1 MEITTNILV
10 VNDVILEEVDN
21 LQLTV
26 DPDNKDEM
34 EYGVFRYIATI
45 IYLMNLGLGSV
56 KTTKKVVELIKNAV
70 AVSESECLQKMIKC
84 DSDEYD
90 VTEFYKVDI
99 DENKYIMFDRMMNT
113 ILQKNR
119 LRNAFIRLVLEE
131 RNRYAQQ

>member
-10 VNDVILEEVDN
+10 VNNEIMEEVDK
-21 LQLTV
+21 LQLT

-34 EYGVFRYIATI
+34 EYDVFRYIATI
-45 IYLMNLGLGSV
+45 IYLMNLGLGSI
-56 KTTKKVVELIKNAV
+56 KTTRKVVELIKNVA
-70 AVSESECLQKMIKC
+70 AVSESEYLQRMIKC

-90 VTEFYKVDI
+90 VAEFYKVDI
-99 DENKYIMFDRMMNT
+99 SENKYIIFDRMMNI

-119 LRNAFIRLVLEE
+119 LRNAFIKLILEE